1 MDNLGGL
8 SIEHLLDTYISC
20 PGRSSKMVK
29 DVQTMC
35 NDLFAKDYEIGLLN
49 NEDGSYCSSY
59 PLDLIIIKKERQT
72 ENAKS
77 LNTSHDL
84 GEHFLRGRFARV
96 RGRFPIPVILW
107 NDKNICRSST
117 ISVQAEVLLNLS
129 TSKIRDIH
137 NKLFAGHREPSKSNE
152 TSYAVE
158 AQRKCDTEIL
168 SKLDI
173 KYICDLMVERHKIKM
188 GVKCSSSEKA
198 EGSLYENFTIQP
210 MPYPGCE
217 FFKVFKDNKR
227 CGRDLKFDWECSY
240 IDAKLVLP
248 PKKHALDVNWEQY
261 KNWDVVLLTQNYFR
275 LIMGYITDH
284 STSSGVL
291 VHCISGWDRTP
302 LFISLLRLSLWAD
315 GEIHTSLGP
324 KEILFLTLGYDWMLF
339 SHLLDD
345 RIAKGED
352 IFYFC
357 FYMLPFIAKSEFSVI
372 AKRSR
377 GPKKELK
384 HSQSRSRR
392 DTQPKEKAQK
402 TSDEAI
408 DTDTSLASPRK
419 EALPELKAQT
429 GDSQPD
435 KFLLEE
441 NHFAKISERK
451 VIQGFSVSE
460 SGLSEA
466 EKIQIIEPQTD
477 SAKSKFEG
485 LCMTVCEK
493 SNKKSPEPIAWGSK
507 VEESAKKAAA
517 VDSVLKAKSERLK
530 MKDSNDDATTGRR
543 PSYRGTGVSSSPIA
557 ISRREGSSLL
567 RRECSMSDTELE
579 QPRGSLSTCDL
590 HRSVSAGCRERSSD
604 GFEQKVTVGSWQLV
618 NAELHSNSP
627 SLNTPSGHTPSGNTP
642 PLFPSGNTPPLL
654 GQPSPPILRR
664 PSSLDQDQGDDG
676 GRNSSC
682 LAGSFTV
689 KRSPL
694 YHQTVETIAK
704 TEKRRKN
711 PSDGQDTQ
719 GSDSAR
725 ASTPRPEE
733 SATGESDAKKID
745 RQPEVKVEKKSKM
758 NVAEKNPTVTSASKK
773 LIRREQRLRM
783 VHDLFMQA
791 YKDRID
797 SRGSQRGIFRWLP
810 KSLY

>member
-1 MDNLGGL
+1 MDKIGGL
-8 SIEHLLDTYISC
+8 SIEDLLDTYISC
-20 PGRSSKMVK
+20 PGRSSKVVRN
-29 DVQTMC
+29 VQTLC
-35 NDLFAKDYEIGLLN
+35 NDLFAKDYEIGLLD

-59 PLDLIIIKKERQT
+59 PLDLIIVKKERRT

-107 NDKNICRSST
+107 NNKNICRSST

-137 NKLFAGHREPSKSNE
+137 NKLFAGHREPNKSNGI
-152 TSYAVE
+152 SYTVE

-188 GVKCSSSEKA
+188 GVVCSSSEKA
-198 EGSLYENFTIQP
+198 EGDLYENFTLQP

-261 KNWDVVLLTQNYFR
+261 KNWDVVVLTQNYFR
-275 LIMGYITDH
+275 LIMGYITDA

-324 KEILFLTLGYDWMLF
+324 QEILFLTLGYDWMLF

-357 FYMLPFIAKSEFSVI
+357 FYMLPFIAKAEFSVI
-372 AKRSR
+372 AKHATKALDPPPS
-377 GPKKELK
+377 LLL
-384 HSQSRSRR
+384 R
-392 DTQPKEKAQK
+392 DTQPQEKADK
-402 TSDEAI
+402 KNDEANV
-408 DTDTSLASPRK
+408 ASPTLTPRK
-419 EALPELKAQT
+419 NEKQQESKAPIDDPQPE
-429 GDSQPD
+429 

-441 NHFAKISERK
+441 NHFARISERK

-460 SGLSEA
+460 SGLSEEIVQKSKKA
-466 EKIQIIEPQTD
+466 EPETN
-477 SAKSKFEG
+477 SAQSKFEG
-485 LCMTVCEK
+485 LCMTVSEE
-493 SNKKSPEPIAWGSK
+493 SSKKPPEPIAWGSK
-507 VEESAKKAAA
+507 VEEESAKKAAA
-517 VDSVLKAKSERLK
+517 VDSVLKAKSQRLK
-530 MKDSNDDATTGRR
+530 TKDSIDDVAMGRR
-543 PSYRGTGVSSSPIA
+543 SSYRGMGVSSSPIA
-557 ISRREGSSLL
+557 ISRREGSLL

-579 QPRGSLSTCDL
+579 QPRGSLTTCDL
-590 HRSVSAGCRERSSD
+590 YRSVSAGGCKERSSSD
-604 GFEQKVTVGSWQLV
+604 VVEQKVSVGSWQLV
-618 NAELHSNSP
+618 NAELHSSNSP
-627 SLNTPSGHTPSGNTP
+627 SHTTPMGHTPSGNTP
-642 PLFPSGNTPPLL
+642 PLFS
-654 GQPSPPILRR
+654 QPSPPVLRR
-664 PSSLDQDQGDDG
+664 PSSLEQDHGENV
-676 GRNSSC
+676 GRSSNC

-689 KRSPL
+689 KRSPM
-694 YHQTVETIAK
+694 YHQTMETIAK
-704 TEKRRKN
+704 TDKRRK
-711 PSDGQDTQ
+711 DGHQDAHAQ
-719 GSDSAR
+719 GLDTTR
-725 ASTPRPEE
+725 APMLRAEQSQ
-733 SATGESDAKKID
+733 TGEPDSKKFD
-745 RQPEVKVEKKSKM
+745 RPSEVKVDKKSGM
-758 NVAEKNPTVTSASKK
+758 DAPRQESAVALNASKK

-797 SRGSQRGIFRWLP
+797 SRGSQSRILRWLP